1 MSKYLVVHP
10 VGGDLDLEAA
20 TPVGKAVKAQCS
32 ADAYWLR
39 SWYVPEEGKFYCEWD
54 AKDAEAVRGAMA
66 EAFKTVPPMPVQGVY
81 AIAADVTGED
91 FR

>member
-1 MSKYLVVHP
+1 MGKFLVVHP
-10 VGGDLDLEAA
+10 VGGNMDMDAA

-39 SWYVPEEGKFYCEWD
+39 SWYVPEQGKFYCEWD
-54 AKDAEAVRGAMA
+54 AKDAEAVRDAMA
-66 EAFKTVPPMPVQGVY
+66 KAFKIVPELPVEGVY
-81 AIAADVTGED
+81 PIVASVCGED

>member
-1 MSKYLVVHP
+1 MGKFLVVHP
-10 VGGDLDLEAA
+10 VGGNMDLDAA

-54 AKDAEAVRGAMA
+54 AKDAEAVRSAMA
-66 EAFKTVPPMPVQGVY
+66 KAFQAAPEMPVEGVY
-81 AIAADVTGED
+81 PIVASVCGED

>member
-1 MSKYLVVHP
+1 MGKYLVVHP

-39 SWYVPEEGKFYCEWD
+39 SWYVPEEGKFYCEWE

-66 EAFKTVPPMPVQGVY
+66 EAFKTGAAMPVQGVY